1 MNLFN
6 NRMNRYLS
14 KIKQLFG
21 ILFLTKE
28 QQARKAGVHMGKG
41 NMVATRFWSTE
52 PYLITIGDNCQLTAD
67 VLIHTHGGGGAVRHK
82 IPNFDCFG
90 KVQIGDYVYIGS
102 RSIIMP
108 GVIIGDHVLIAAGSI
123 VTKSIPSNVVVA
135 GNPAKI
141 ICTIDEYI
149 KKNLKYNTGTKGMS
163 LIEKKKFL
171 DIWPKENFMQ
181 KPFLEL

>member
-1 MNLFN
+1 
-6 NRMNRYLS
+6 
-14 KIKQLFG
+14 
-21 ILFLTKE
+21 
-28 QQARKAGVHMGKG
+28 
-41 NMVATRFWSTE
+41 
-52 PYLITIGDNCQLTAD
+52 
-67 VLIHTHGGGGAVRHK
+67 
-82 IPNFDCFG
+82 
-90 KVQIGDYVYIGS
+90 
-102 RSIIMP
+102 MP

-149 KKNLKYNTGTKGMS
+149 KKNVKYNTGTKGMS